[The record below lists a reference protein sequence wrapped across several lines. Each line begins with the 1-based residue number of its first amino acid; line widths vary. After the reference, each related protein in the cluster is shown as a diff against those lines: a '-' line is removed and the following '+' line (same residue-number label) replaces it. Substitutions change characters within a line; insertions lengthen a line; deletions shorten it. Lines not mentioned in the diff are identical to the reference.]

1 MLAAARPP
9 DQAAPRLGA
18 AHPPKTVSS
27 QPRPIYVDGVASEL
41 GEFLRARRGQMTP
54 AELGLAAHG
63 VRRVPGLRREEV
75 ALLAEVSVDYY
86 VRLEQGR
93 ERHPSAQVLDALSR
107 ALNLSDD
114 GRLHLYRLAGLSP
127 RQRWLPA
134 SERVDTSLLE
144 LMDHWPDT
152 PALVL
157 GRAYDVLAANRLG
170 DALFSGFPY
179 SSNLIIKVFL
189 DPASAAFY
197 TDWPAAA
204 ANTVAGFRLAHGAW
218 GDTPRVREVV
228 GQLLRD
234 SPRFTE
240 LWARHDARGKT
251 LEVKR
256 FVHPEVGPLTLR
268 MQSFDVR
275 SAPGQQLIIYH
286 AEPGSSTAQGLSL
299 LGTLAAT
306 AAKGAESTDR

>member
-1 MLAAARPP
+1 MVGTCSTPGQVR
-9 DQAAPRLGA
+9 PRLGA
-18 AHPPKTVSS
+18 VHPPRALPPPLNLT
-27 QPRPIYVDGVASEL
+27 YVDGVTSGL
-41 GEFLRARRGQMTP
+41 DGFLRARRGQVTP
-54 AELGLAAHG
+54 ADVGLATHG
-63 VRRVPGLRREEV
+63 ARRVPGLRREEV

-93 ERHPSAQVLDALSR
+93 ERHPSAQVLDALAR
-107 ALNLSDD
+107 ALSLSDD
-114 GRLHLYRLAGLSP
+114 GRLHLYRLAGLGP
-127 RQRWLPA
+127 RQRWTA
-134 SERVDTSLLE
+134 TAERVDPALLQ

-170 DALFSGFPY
+170 DALFSGFPH
-179 SSNLIIKVFL
+179 SRNLIVTVFL
-189 DPASAAFY
+189 DPASASFY
-197 TDWPAAA
+197 ADWPAAA
-204 ANTVAGFRLAHGAW
+204 ANTVAGFRLAQSSW

-228 GQLLRD
+228 EQLLRE
-234 SPRFTE
+234 SPPFAE

-275 SAPGQQLIIYH
+275 SAPGQQLVVYD
-286 AEPGSSTAQGLSL
+286 AEPGSSSAQGLAL
-299 LGTLAAT
+299 LGSLAAT
-306 AAKGAESTDR
+306 STSTSRGTGG